1 MFAKIKEFFVAR
13 SFVARHGN
21 RFLTVYH
28 DGKHINGQVAY
39 VGLFS
44 LTIRKAV
51 PSSNRYV
58 TVKHTSVLRVHRD
71 HMKLR
76 VRQEKTAI
84 AI

>member
-13 SFVARHGN
+13 SFVAKHGN

-28 DGKHINGQVAY
+28 DGKHINGQVAH

-44 LTIRKAV
+44 LTIRKAM
-51 PSSNRYV
+51 PSASRYV

>member
-13 SFVARHGN
+13 SFVDKHGN
-21 RFLTVYH
+21 RFLTIYH
-28 DGKHINGQVAY
+28 DGKHINGQVAN

-44 LTIRKAV
+44 LTIRKAM
-51 PSSNRYV
+51 PSTSRYV